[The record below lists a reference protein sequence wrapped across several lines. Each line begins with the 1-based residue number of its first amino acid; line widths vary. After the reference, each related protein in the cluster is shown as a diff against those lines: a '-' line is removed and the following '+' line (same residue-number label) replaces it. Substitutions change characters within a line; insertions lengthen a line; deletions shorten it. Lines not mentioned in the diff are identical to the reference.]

1 LKIEKE
7 SPTELGQNYAME
19 IIMEQILKEKKPVI
33 KLITYL
39 LLFSYFLISFSCTS
53 REEKEINELM
63 NAVFEWELSR
73 GEEVIVFA
81 EAEENWEIP
90 WLDSCSVE
98 GILSLES
105 NFRPKVSFKDVF
117 TEADAEKICREGKQA
132 FQFQQDMFPAGVKVS
147 SEKGRYDS
155 LSKASYTAIGAP
167 ERIQLDMKLKKYMSY
182 KTISKPVFLQDY
194 RYAFLYMAEE
204 GSHLSVFK
212 KENGKW
218 VHYFTSTMIL
228 V

>member
-1 LKIEKE
+1 
-7 SPTELGQNYAME
+7 M
-19 IIMEQILKEKKPVI
+19 I
-33 KLITYL
+33 KLLNYSIL
-39 LLFSYFLISFSCTS
+39 MMSSIFFFSCAA
-53 REEKEINELM
+53 REEQEIKELM
-63 NAVFEWELSR
+63 SVVFEGELSR

-81 EAEENWEIP
+81 EAEENWQIP

-98 GILSLES
+98 GILSLQS
-105 NFRPKVSFKDVF
+105 DFHYRVLFKDVF

-147 SEKGRYDS
+147 FEKGRYDS
-155 LSKASYTAIGAP
+155 LSKAYSTALGTP
-167 ERIQLDMKLKKYMSY
+167 ERIELDRKLKKYMSY

-194 RYAFLYMAEE
+194 RFAFFYMAQE
-204 GSHLSVFK
+204 GTHLSVFK

-218 VHYFTSTMIL
+218 IHYFTSTMIL

>member
-1 LKIEKE
+1 MM
-7 SPTELGQNYAME
+7 SS
-19 IIMEQILKEKKPVI
+19 II
-33 KLITYL
+33 
-39 LLFSYFLISFSCTS
+39 FFSCTS
-53 REEKEINELM
+53 REEKEIKELM
-63 NAVFEWELSR
+63 SVVFEGELSR

-90 WLDSCSVE
+90 WLDSCTVE
-98 GILSLES
+98 GLLSLES
-105 NFRPKVSFKDVF
+105 DFRPKVFFKDVF
-117 TEADAEKICREGKQA
+117 TEEDAEKICREGKQA

-155 LSKASYTAIGAP
+155 LSKAFYTALGTP
-167 ERIQLDMKLKKYMSY
+167 ERIELDRELKKYMPY

-194 RYAFLYMAEE
+194 RFAFFYMAQE
-204 GSHLSVFK
+204 GTHLSVFK

-218 VHYFTSTMIL
+218 IHYFTSTMIL

>member
-1 LKIEKE
+1 MIKIINH
-7 SPTELGQNYAME
+7 SIL
-19 IIMEQILKEKKPVI
+19 IISSII
-33 KLITYL
+33 
-39 LLFSYFLISFSCTS
+39 FFSCAT
-53 REEKEINELM
+53 REEKEIKELM
-63 NAVFEWELSR
+63 SVVFEGELSR

-81 EAEENWEIP
+81 EAEENWQIP
-90 WLDSCSVE
+90 WLDSCTVD
-98 GILSLES
+98 GLLSLES
-105 NFRPKVSFKDVF
+105 DFRPKVSFKDVF
-117 TEADAEKICREGKQA
+117 TEEDAEKICREGKQA

-155 LSKASYTAIGAP
+155 LLKAFYTAVGAP
-167 ERIQLDMKLKKYMSY
+167 ERIELDRKLKKYMSY

>member
-1 LKIEKE
+1 MMSSI
-7 SPTELGQNYAME
+7 
-19 IIMEQILKEKKPVI
+19 
-33 KLITYL
+33 
-39 LLFSYFLISFSCTS
+39 FFFSCAA
-53 REEKEINELM
+53 REEQEIKELM
-63 NAVFEWELSR
+63 SVVFEGELSR
-73 GEEVIVFA
+73 GEEVIVFS

-98 GILSLES
+98 GILSLQS
-105 NFRPKVSFKDVF
+105 DFHYKVLFKDVF

-132 FQFQQDMFPAGVKVS
+132 FQFQLDMFPAGVKVS

-155 LSKASYTAIGAP
+155 LSKAFYTAIGAP
-167 ERIQLDMKLKKYMSY
+167 ERIELERKLKKYMSY
-182 KTISKPVFLQDY
+182 NTISKPVFLQDY

-218 VHYFTSTMIL
+218 VHCFTSTMIL

>member
-1 LKIEKE
+1 
-7 SPTELGQNYAME
+7 M
-19 IIMEQILKEKKPVI
+19 I
-33 KLITYL
+33 KLITYS
-39 LLFSYFLISFSCTS
+39 LLFSSSLISFSCAS

-81 EAEENWEIP
+81 EAEENWQIP
-90 WLDSCSVE
+90 WLDSCTVE
-98 GILSLES
+98 GLLSLES

-117 TEADAEKICREGKQA
+117 TEEDAEKICREGKQA

-155 LSKASYTAIGAP
+155 LSKASYTAKGAP
-167 ERIQLDMKLKKYMSY
+167 ERIELDRKLKKYIHY

-218 VHYFTSTMIL
+218 AHYFTSTMIL

>member
-1 LKIEKE
+1 
-7 SPTELGQNYAME
+7 
-19 IIMEQILKEKKPVI
+19 MEQILKEKKPVI

>member
-1 LKIEKE
+1 MINRIAY
-7 SPTELGQNYAME
+7 S
-19 IIMEQILKEKKPVI
+19 
-33 KLITYL
+33 
-39 LLFSYFLISFSCTS
+39 LLFVTLIICFSCAS
-53 REEKEINELM
+53 REEQEIKELM
-63 NAVFEWELSR
+63 SVVFEGELSR
-73 GEEVIVFA
+73 GKEVVVFA
-81 EAEENWEIP
+81 EAEENWQIP
-90 WLDSCSVE
+90 WLDACTAE
-98 GILSLES
+98 GLLSLES
-105 NFRPKVSFKDVF
+105 DFRPKVSFKDVF
-117 TEADAEKICREGKQA
+117 TEVDAEKICREGKQA

-155 LSKASYTAIGAP
+155 LSKAFYTAIGAP
-167 ERIQLDMKLKKYMSY
+167 ERIELDRKLKKYMSY

>member
-1 LKIEKE
+1 MMSSI
-7 SPTELGQNYAME
+7 
-19 IIMEQILKEKKPVI
+19 
-33 KLITYL
+33 
-39 LLFSYFLISFSCTS
+39 FFFSCAT
-53 REEKEINELM
+53 REEQEIKELM
-63 NAVFEWELSR
+63 SVVFEGELSR

-81 EAEENWEIP
+81 EAEENWQIP
-90 WLDSCSVE
+90 WLDSCTVE
-98 GILSLES
+98 GLLSLES

-117 TEADAEKICREGKQA
+117 TEEDAEKICREGKQA

-155 LSKASYTAIGAP
+155 LSKASYTAKGAP

>member
-1 LKIEKE
+1 
-7 SPTELGQNYAME
+7 M
-19 IIMEQILKEKKPVI
+19 EKKLVI
-33 KLITYL
+33 KLITYS
-39 LLFSYFLISFSCTS
+39 LLFSSSLISFSCAS

-81 EAEENWEIP
+81 EAEENWQIP
-90 WLDSCSVE
+90 WLDSCTVE
-98 GILSLES
+98 GLLSLES

-117 TEADAEKICREGKQA
+117 TEEDAEKICREGKQA

-155 LSKASYTAIGAP
+155 LSKASYTAKGAP
-167 ERIQLDMKLKKYMSY
+167 ERIELDRKLKKYIHY

-218 VHYFTSTMIL
+218 AHYFTSTMIL

>member
-1 LKIEKE
+1 
-7 SPTELGQNYAME
+7 ME
-19 IIMEQILKEKKPVI
+19 IIMEQFLKEKKPVI
-33 KLITYL
+33 KLL
-39 LLFSYFLISFSCTS
+39 NFSILMMSSIFFFSCAT
-53 REEKEINELM
+53 REEQEINELM

-81 EAEENWEIP
+81 EAEENWQIP
-90 WLDSCSVE
+90 WLDACTAE
-98 GILSLES
+98 GLLSLES
-105 NFRPKVSFKDVF
+105 DFRPKVSFKDVF
-117 TEADAEKICREGKQA
+117 TEVDAEKICREGKQA

-155 LSKASYTAIGAP
+155 LSKAFYTAIGAP
-167 ERIQLDMKLKKYMSY
+167 ERIELDMKLKKYMSY